1 MNDSTTGEILEDK
14 SGTGRQR
21 PWRKQKRMSRAV
33 AASLFRIYQAHPRK
47 NAWAK
52 KRSDH
57 MQRCSN
63 YLVFADVVN
72 TETGEVTRKL
82 QAAEF
87 CRDRLCPM
95 CQWRKSLVTFHQLS
109 AIMNRIDAE
118 RPGLVPLFLTLT
130 VKNCKASDLDATI
143 KRLLKSWSRMMNK
156 SGRRPPW
163 RISVGWF
170 RALEIT
176 YNAKTGEWHPHIHS
190 IVLVPPEYFKDR
202 DLYLDHDGWIAEW
215 KRALRVDYD
224 PSVDIRTVKGD
235 RAKAVAEVSKY
246 AVKPGEWLNLDDA
259 DATDKRV
266 ELLAQVLKGTRLVAF
281 GGLMKEVRAA
291 LKQEDAETADLVRT
305 GDDAAVRGDL
315 IVALDR
321 FEWQIGVTNYVR
333 VKHEDMDVSD
343 QTPMSPQLE

>member
-1 MNDSTTGEILEDK
+1 MNDSTTSEILEDK
-14 SGTGRQR
+14 SITGRSR

-33 AASLFRIYQAHPRK
+33 AASLYRIYKAHPRK
-47 NAWAK
+47 NEWAK

-95 CQWRKSLVTFHQLS
+95 CQWRKSLVTFHQIS
-109 AIMNRIDAE
+109 QIMDRIDAE

-130 VKNCKASDLDATI
+130 VKNCKGKDLDATI
-143 KRLLKSWSRMMNK
+143 KQLLKSWSRMMNK
-156 SGRRPPW
+156 SGRRKPW
-163 RISVGWF
+163 RVSVGWF

-176 YNAKTGEWHPHIHS
+176 YNAKEDEWHPHIHA
-190 IVLVPPEYFKDR
+190 ILLVEPEYFEDP
-202 DLYLDHDGWIAEW
+202 DMYIDHDGWVSEW
-215 KRALRVDYD
+215 RRALRCDYD

-235 RAKAVAEVSKY
+235 RSKAVAEVSKY
-246 AVKPGEWLNLDDA
+246 SVKPGDWLDLDDGDGT
-259 DATDKRV
+259 DARV

-281 GGLMKEVRAA
+281 GGLMKEIRAQ
-291 LKQEDAETADLVRT
+291 LKQEDAETADLVHT
-305 GDDAAVRGDL
+305 GDDAETRGD
-315 IVALDR
+315 IVVALDR
-321 FEWQIGVTNYVR
+321 FEWQIGVTNYVH
-333 VKHEDMDVSD
+333 VKHEDVDVSD
-343 QTPMSPQLE
+343 RLPEGAG